1 MKKVLAL
8 LLCLSLMVGAM
19 AGCNNNGGGSS
30 TASGTSSAAGESSE
44 GTPAE
49 TSEDGVTNTGTKL
62 PIVNEPVTIT
72 VAKERHMLDTTKS
85 YNEKRLGKTSP
96 KKPASPSSG
105 LSWLLVLPL
114 NVYP

>member
-44 GTPAE
+44 
-49 TSEDGVTNTGTKL
+49 
-62 PIVNEPVTIT
+62 
-72 VAKERHMLDTTKS
+72 
-85 YNEKRLGKTSP
+85 
-96 KKPASPSSG
+96 
-105 LSWLLVLPL
+105 
-114 NVYP
+114 